1 MNKLERE
8 IINTIAEESGIDWD
22 DIKSDSDL
30 YSLGIDSLSVLEI
43 LTVLEEKYD
52 IVIKDSDLKN
62 INSVTEIVRLVS
74 SKFGKKRVNS
84 SKDLDE

>member
-8 IINTIAEESGIDWD
+8 IIDTIAEESGIDRD

-30 YSLGIDSLSVLEI
+30 YSLGIDSLSSLEI
-43 LTVLEEKYD
+43 LALLEEKFNIIIQD
-52 IVIKDSDLKN
+52 TELKN

-74 SKFGKKRVNS
+74 SKIEKKES
-84 SKDLDE
+84 